1 MDTSPGLPV
10 VAAERL
16 HRQIVAILAAWGMDA
31 EIAEATAG
39 AMVDTD
45 LRGIDSHGVTMLII
59 YEERLRAGRLA
70 LRARPAILRET
81 PVTALMDAGGGLGHF
96 PSLAAIDLAIAKARR
111 MGVALV
117 AVRNSNHYGAAGTY
131 ALRAAEA
138 GLIGVTGTGSR
149 TRCVVPT
156 GARNA
161 MFATNPIAFAA
172 PTRRNRPFVLD
183 MATSTVAVGKV
194 NLCWLNDRPVPAGW
208 VVDGAGRPVTDAE
221 EARQFCLR
229 RVEGGVTPLG
239 GLPAM
244 ASHKGYGL
252 AAMIEILST
261 QLSGAIYCGTADT
274 DPRAKATPYDD
285 VGHFFLALDPR
296 AFRPDGAFEDELDQM
311 LDLLRRAPPV
321 DPAQPVLVAGD
332 PEWAHYD
339 RRRVE
344 GIPMPVKLVHHVRAI
359 AARAGAPFLLFGQ
372 AAGPHPLG

>member
-1 MDTSPGLPV
+1 MDTSTALPI

-16 HRQIVAILAAWGMDA
+16 HRQIVTILAAWGMDDA
-31 EIAEATAG
+31 VAEATAG
-39 AMVDTD
+39 VMVDTD
-45 LRGIDSHGVTMLII
+45 LRGIDSHGVTMLIG
-59 YEERLRAGRLA
+59 YEERLHAGRLNMQ
-70 LRARPAILRET
+70 ARPQVVRES

-96 PSLAAIDLAIAKARR
+96 PSLAAMDLAVAKAAR
-111 MGVALV
+111 MGVAMV
-117 AVRNSNHYGAAGTY
+117 AVRNSNHYGAAGAY

-138 GLIGVTGTGSR
+138 GLIGMSGTGSR

-172 PTRRNRPFVLD
+172 PARRSRPFVLD

-194 NLCWLNDRPVPAGW
+194 NLAWLNDRPVPAGW
-208 VVDGAGRPVTDAE
+208 VVDGSGQPVTDAE
-221 EARQFCLR
+221 AARRYCLR
-229 RVEGGVTPLG
+229 LVEGGVTPLG
-239 GLPAM
+239 GLPHM

-285 VGHFFLALDPR
+285 LGHFFLAIDPKT
-296 AFRPDGAFEDELDQM
+296 FRPDGAFEDELDAM
-311 LDLLRRAPPV
+311 MDALRAAPPV
-321 DPAQPVLVAGD
+321 DPAKPVLVAGD
-332 PEWAHYD
+332 PEWSNYD

-344 GIPMPVKLVHHVRAI
+344 GIPMPVKLVEHVRGI
-359 AARAGAPFLLFGQ
+359 AERAGVAFVLE
-372 AAGPHPLG
+372 